1 MNQTPNVTQ
10 INVPRTVSKLIVAKF
25 NADPEGSCEID
36 VDTLS
41 DAIALLKLQA
51 IIDDNPLDLTP
62 IEGRIYRTLSLS
74 LEHDVDYTTLMNAA
88 GVHTS
93 ESLWVHMRRLRTKLE
108 ATNQRIRTIRQYGYR
123 LVTEMGEPNAR
134 HN

>member
-41 DAIALLKLQA
+41 DAIALLKLQE

-62 IEGRIYRTLSLS
+62 IEGRIYRTLSLA
-74 LEHDVDYTTLMNAA
+74 LEHDVDYATLMNAA
-88 GVHTS
+88 GIKTH

-108 ATNQRIRTIRQYGYR
+108 PSTQRIRTISEYGYR
-123 LVTEMGEPNAR
+123 LVTEMEEANAR
-134 HN
+134 NN

>member
-1 MNQTPNVTQ
+1 MSQPPNVMQ
-10 INVPRTVSKLIVAKF
+10 INVPRTVSRLIVAKF

-51 IIDDNPLDLTP
+51 IIDNNPLDLTP
-62 IEGRIYRTLSLS
+62 IEGRIYRTLSLAI
-74 LEHDVDYTTLMNAA
+74 EHDVDYTTLMNAA
-88 GVHTS
+88 GIKNH

-108 ATNQRIRTIRQYGYR
+108 ATNQRIRTIREYGYR
-123 LVTEMGEPNAR
+123 LVTEKGEAHAR